1 MTYYPVDIGQA
12 IRKEC
17 SRRNYSKK
25 TAKIYV
31 NCVERFL
38 NWTGKTIDVVSK
50 KDVSEYLF
58 HLSERGRS
66 GSTLNVYHMAIR
78 FLFEDILRK
87 NIKLNVR
94 YSKVP
99 LKLPEVLTK
108 EEVKALI
115 GAITNEK
122 HKLMVEL
129 MYSAGLRVSEMLNL
143 KVEDINFDN
152 NYGFVRQ
159 GKGNKDRI
167 FVLSD
172 KLKPKLMKLIGDNG
186 REKEE
191 LIFISNLGK
200 KYTTRSIQKI
210 IDKAT
215 FNAGIEKNV
224 HPHTLRHSFATHL
237 IENGYSVNEVQALL
251 GHKSPET
258 TMIYV
263 HLATPNMIKI
273 KSPID
278 SL

>member
-1 MTYYPVDIGQA
+1 MSYYPVDWA
-12 IRKEC
+12 CAVEKEC
-17 SRRNYSKK
+17 KRRRYSER
-25 TAKIYV
+25 TAKAYV
-31 NCVERFL
+31 HCINRFL
-38 NWTGKTIDVVSK
+38 DWSGKTIDVISK
-50 KDVSEYLF
+50 KDASEYLAY
-58 HLSERGRS
+58 LNERGKS

-87 NIKLNVR
+87 DIKLNIR

-108 EEVKALI
+108 DETRRLI
-115 GAITNEK
+115 TAITNEK

-143 KVEDINFDN
+143 KIGEINFDN

-159 GKGNKDRI
+159 GKGRKDRI
-167 FVLSD
+167 FVLSE
-172 KLKPKLMKLIGDNG
+172 KLKPKILDLIK
-186 REKEE
+186 REGLENE
-191 LIFISNLGK
+191 GLLFISNLGR

-215 FNAGIEKNV
+215 INAEIEKNV

-237 IENGYSVNEVQALL
+237 IENGHSVNEVQALL

-263 HLATPNMIKI
+263 HLASPNMLEI